1 MPRPKYTKKDL
12 NHAEIVAQCRELGMI
27 VWDVADLGGE
37 VLDIIVY
44 WRGRAI
50 PIEIKSEGGKLTE
63 DERISLEKLESCGI
77 KTVVAYSIDDIV
89 RAFDERD

>member
-37 VLDIIVY
+37 VLDIVVY

-50 PIEIKSEGGKLTE
+50 PVEIKSEGGKLTNG
-63 DERISLEKLESCGI
+63 ERKSLRLLESAGI
-77 KTVVAYSIDDIV
+77 KAVVAYCVEDIV
-89 RAFDERD
+89 RAFDERS

>member
-1 MPRPKYTKKDL
+1 MPRPKRTKKDS

-44 WRGRAI
+44 WHGKTV
-50 PIEIKSEGGKLTE
+50 PVEIKSKGGSLTE
-63 DERISLEKLESCGI
+63 DERISLDKLNSCGI
-77 KTVVAYSIDDIV
+77 RAIVAYSIEDIV
-89 RAFDERD
+89 EAFE